1 MFRVCANT
9 ANDTGKGF
17 AFLCP
22 NGTLFNQEFFVCDWY
37 MNVRCEDSENF
48 YQRNE
53 LIGKQ
58 MSTASYT
65 DVMQMAQEMMRYP
78 SKIDN
83 NPNRAGDLF
92 PNQPAPLRGQAVK
105 PVLLMPI
112 ATFKS
117 ASLPKSYNG
126 AVPVNGGSPIVYVNS
141 LGQLSTDKDSG
152 FDPLKSFILRATD
165 SDFETNAPSQ
175 ITQFVNGV
183 DNSYVFGQN
192 NQGPQ
197 RGVNNLSPQ
206 IAAGEGGFRR
216 PNQNRAQQ
224 QGRLQKPSKQ
234 YLPAQAQPRL
244 DGNFMNVKQI
254 YTYPTEQMERDQR
267 NQRNNQNRPQ
277 PIVASQQKQAPRK
290 QALQKSQAPRN
301 QVPNQG
307 SSHNQA
313 PQPTC
318 QNPQHN
324 HQQPSHHPQN
334 SQQNKP
340 QGFQSHHGNNNNHN
354 SQPQV
359 STRQSP
365 GNTVV
370 LDIQGIHTDK
380 TRLIDLIQR
389 LVVPANSNSRI
400 VHAQIIPA
408 IEENQYVLYDP
419 NSQQNQHSNF
429 KRSSNSE
436 RSTNKLWSY

>member
-37 MNVRCEDSENF
+37 MNVRCKDSENF
-48 YQRNE
+48 YNLNE

-58 MSTASYT
+58 MSVSTYK
-65 DVMQMAQEMMRYP
+65 DVMKTAKEMMRYP
-78 SKIDN
+78 SNIN
-83 NPNRAGDLF
+83 TNQNRGADF
-92 PNQPAPLRGQAVK
+92 FQNQPTPLRGSAVK
-105 PVLLMPI
+105 PILLMPI

-117 ASLPKSYNG
+117 AALPKNYNG
-126 AVPVNGGSPIVYVNS
+126 AVTINGGSPIVYVNS

-175 ITQFVNGV
+175 STQYVNGV
-183 DNSYVFGQN
+183 DNSYIFGQGN
-192 NQGPQ
+192 EGPQ

-216 PNQNRAQQ
+216 QNQNRPQPN
-224 QGRLQKPSKQ
+224 GRLQGPSKT
-234 YLPAQAQPRL
+234 YLPSQAQPRI
-244 DGNFMNVKQI
+244 DGSLMNTKQI
-254 YTYPTEQMERDQR
+254 YTYPTEQMQR
-267 NQRNNQNRPQ
+267 NQAPQ
-277 PIVASQQKQAPRK
+277 RSH
-290 QALQKSQAPRN
+290 APRN
-301 QVPNQG
+301 QAPNHAQQ
-307 SSHNQA
+307 S
-313 PQPTC
+313 TC

-324 HQQPSHHPQN
+324 HQQQNNYPQN
-334 SQQNKP
+334 NQP
-340 QGFQSHHGNNNNHN
+340 QGFQSQGSNNYNN
-354 SQPQV
+354 QPQSSV
-359 STRQSP
+359 RQSQ

-400 VHAQIIPA
+400 VHAQIIPS
-408 IEENQYVLYDP
+408 IVENQYVLHDP

-436 RSTNKLWSY
+436 RSSNKLWSY